1 MKMWVDLNLRL
12 RRHMT
17 VKTNRLATTDIKTKK
32 KTILR
37 EAIARRVIFY
47 IPMMERKTPKK

>member
-32 KTILR
+32 KDNF
-37 EAIARRVIFY
+37 EGSN
-47 IPMMERKTPKK
+47 RKMSNTLHTYDGEENA